1 MRFFEVKVK
10 YDKMQDN
17 GSVKTVT
24 ETYALDA
31 MSFTEAEAKITDHMR
46 PFIQGSYEVTAE
58 KIAPYTNYLRG
69 DSDLYYQV
77 KYTFMQFNETNGTET
92 KKHLET
98 ILINA
103 EDFDE
108 AKAKAV
114 AYQHECVLDWQIDTL
129 KETSIVD
136 VFTYLDNVDVSVSTA
151 PLPE

>member
-17 GSVKTVT
+17 GALKAVT

-31 MSFTEAEAKITDHMR
+31 LSFTEAEAKITDMMR
-46 PFIQGSYEVTAE
+46 PFINGSFEVTAE
-58 KIAPYTNYLRG
+58 KIAPYTNFIRG
-69 DSDLYYQV
+69 QHDLYYQV
-77 KYTFMQFNETNGTET
+77 KYTFTSVNDITGTES

-114 AYQHECVLDWQIDTL
+114 SYQHECVLDWQIDTL
-129 KETSIVD
+129 KETKIID
-136 VFTYLDNVDVSVSTA
+136 VFTSLDNVTISPA
-151 PLPE
+151 PLPEE

>member
-17 GSVKTVT
+17 GALKAVT

-31 MSFTEAEAKITDHMR
+31 LSFTEAEAKITDMMR
-46 PFIQGSYEVTAE
+46 PFINGSFEVTAE
-58 KIAPYTNYLRG
+58 KIAPYTNFIRG
-69 DSDLYYQV
+69 QHDLYYQV

-114 AYQHECVLDWQIDTL
+114 SYQHECVLDWQIDTL
-129 KETSIVD
+129 KETKIID
-136 VFTYLDNVDVSVSTA
+136 VFTSLDNVTISPA
-151 PLPE
+151 PLPEE

>member
-10 YDKMQDN
+10 YDKMLET
-17 GSVKTVT
+17 GAVKTVT

-31 MSFTEAEAKITDHMR
+31 LSFTEAEAKITDQMR
-46 PFIQGSYEVTAE
+46 PFIQGSFEVTAE
-58 KIAPYTNYLRG
+58 KIAPYTNLIRG
-69 DSDLYYQV
+69 DGDLYYQV
-77 KYTFMQFNETNGTET
+77 KYTFMQFNETNGTES

-114 AYQHECVLDWQIDTL
+114 AYQRNATIDWQIDTI
-129 KETSIVD
+129 KETNIID
-136 VFTYLDNVDVSVSTA
+136 VFTSLDNVTISPA
-151 PLPE
+151 PLSE

>member
-10 YDKMQDN
+10 YDKQLET
-17 GSVKTVT
+17 GAVKTVT

-31 MSFTEAEAKITDHMR
+31 LSFTEAEAKITDKMR
-46 PFIQGSYEVTAE
+46 PFIQGSFEVTAE

-114 AYQHECVLDWQIDTL
+114 EYQRNTTVDWQIDTL

-136 VFTYLDNVDVSVSTA
+136 VFTYLDNMDVTVSTA

>member
-10 YDKMQDN
+10 YDKMLET
-17 GSVKTVT
+17 GAVKTVT

-31 MSFTEAEAKITDHMR
+31 LSFTEAEAKITDQMR
-46 PFIQGSYEVTAE
+46 PFIQGSFEVTAE

-77 KYTFMQFNETNGTET
+77 KYTFMQFTET

-114 AYQHECVLDWQIDTL
+114 EYQRNTTVDWQIDTL

-136 VFTYLDNVDVSVSTA
+136 VFTYLDNVDVPVSTA

>member
-10 YDKMQDN
+10 YDKQLET
-17 GSVKTVT
+17 GAVKTVT

-31 MSFTEAEAKITDHMR
+31 LSFTEAEAKITDKMR
-46 PFIQGSYEVTAE
+46 PFIQGSFEVTAE
-58 KIAPYTNYLRG
+58 KIAPYTNLIRG
-69 DSDLYYQV
+69 DNDLYYQV
-77 KYTFMQFNETNGTET
+77 KYTFTSVNEITGAES

-114 AYQHECVLDWQIDTL
+114 SYQHECVLDWQIDTL

-136 VFTYLDNVDVSVSTA
+136 VFTYLDNVDVTVSTA

>member
-17 GSVKTVT
+17 GALKAVT

-31 MSFTEAEAKITDHMR
+31 LSFTEAEAKITDMMR
-46 PFIQGSYEVTAE
+46 PQIKGSFEVTAE
-58 KIAPYTNYLRG
+58 KIAPYTNFIRG
-69 DSDLYYQV
+69 QHDLYYQV
-77 KYTFMQFNETNGTET
+77 KYTFTSVNEITGTES

-114 AYQHECVLDWQIDTL
+114 SYQHECVLDWQIDTL
-129 KETSIVD
+129 KETKIID
-136 VFTYLDNVDVSVSTA
+136 VFTSLDNVTISPA
-151 PLPE
+151 PLPEE

>member
-17 GSVKTVT
+17 GSLKAVT

-31 MSFTEAEAKITDHMR
+31 LSFTEAEAKITDMMR
-46 PFIQGSYEVTAE
+46 PHIKGSFEVTAE
-58 KIAPYTNYLRG
+58 KIAPYTNFIRG
-69 DSDLYYQV
+69 QHDLYYSV
-77 KYTFMQFNETNGTET
+77 KYTFMQMNETNGTMS

-103 EDFDE
+103 EDFDD

-114 AYQHECVLDWQIDTL
+114 AYQRNATFDWQIDTL
-129 KETSIVD
+129 KETNIID
-136 VFTYLDNVDVSVSTA
+136 VFTSLDNVTISPA
-151 PLPE
+151 PLPEE

>member
-10 YDKMQDN
+10 YDKMLET
-17 GSVKTVT
+17 GAVKTVT
-24 ETYALDA
+24 ETYALEA
-31 MSFTEAEAKITDHMR
+31 LSFTEAEAKITDKMR
-46 PFIQGSYEVTAE
+46 PFIQGSFEVTAE
-58 KIAPYTNYLRG
+58 KIAPYTNLIRG

-77 KYTFMQFNETNGTET
+77 KYTFTSVNEITGAES

-108 AKAKAV
+108 AKMKANEYMLHSGV
-114 AYQHECVLDWQIDTL
+114 DWTIDTL

-136 VFTYLDNVDVSVSTA
+136 VFTDFDNVKATVSTA

>member
-17 GSVKTVT
+17 GALKAVT

-31 MSFTEAEAKITDHMR
+31 LSFTEAEAKITDMMR
-46 PFIQGSYEVTAE
+46 PQINGSFEVTAE
-58 KIAPYTNYLRG
+58 KIAPYTNFIRG
-69 DSDLYYQV
+69 QHDLYYQV
-77 KYTFMQFNETNGTET
+77 KYTFTSVNEITGTES

-114 AYQHECVLDWQIDTL
+114 SYQHECVLDWQIDTL
-129 KETSIVD
+129 KETKIID
-136 VFTYLDNVDVSVSTA
+136 VFTSIDNVTISPA

>member
-17 GSVKTVT
+17 GALKAVT

-31 MSFTEAEAKITDHMR
+31 LSFTEAEAKITDMMR
-46 PFIQGSYEVTAE
+46 PFINGSFEVTAE
-58 KIAPYTNYLRG
+58 KIAPYTNFIRG
-69 DSDLYYQV
+69 QHDLYYQV
-77 KYTFMQFNETNGTET
+77 KYTFTSVNEITGTES

-114 AYQHECVLDWQIDTL
+114 SYQHECVLDWQIDTL
-129 KETSIVD
+129 KETKIID
-136 VFTYLDNVDVSVSTA
+136 VFTSLDNVTISPA

>member
-10 YDKMQDN
+10 YDKMLET
-17 GSVKTVT
+17 GAVKTVT

-31 MSFTEAEAKITDHMR
+31 LSFTEAEAKITDKMR
-46 PFIQGSYEVTAE
+46 PFIQGSFEVTAE

-77 KYTFMQFNETNGTET
+77 KYTFMQFNET

-114 AYQHECVLDWQIDTL
+114 EYQRNTTVDWQIDTL

-136 VFTYLDNVDVSVSTA
+136 VYTYLDNMDVTVSTA
-151 PLPE
+151 PLPK